1 MEMALNNL
9 LNFHLFCQKLTVSIR
24 KAYYD
29 P

>member
-9 LNFHLFCQKLTVSIR
+9 LNFHLFYQKLTGSIH